1 MKFKSDLVSK
11 QHKKGEILG
20 YNNTKNKLFS
30 TSKES
35 LFRPTSRSSSKVV
48 NTNTPYDDASNDES
62 SDEDD
67 QLAFI
72 SRKIR
77 NIWKKRSGSNW
88 NGSKK
93 PHKKKTP

>member
-1 MKFKSDLVSK
+1 MSK

-77 NIWKKRSGSNW
+77 NIWKKIQGIC
-88 NGSKK
+88 
-93 PHKKKTP
+93 